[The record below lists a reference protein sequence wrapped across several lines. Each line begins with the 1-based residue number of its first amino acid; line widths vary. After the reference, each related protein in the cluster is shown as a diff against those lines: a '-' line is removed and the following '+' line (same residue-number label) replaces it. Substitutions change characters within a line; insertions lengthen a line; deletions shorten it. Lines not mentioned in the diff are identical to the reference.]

1 MVNIISSDNI
11 SIDFPLNKV
20 VLSDFL
26 ANAYEN
32 SYNNEI
38 VLPNINGRSL
48 VLVYQFLCL
57 YTPELWTSPTQPLYT
72 NKLDHIIDPW
82 CIDYLNSIN
91 DKELIDLLL
100 ATNYLNIK
108 PLYEIISVK
117 IMANVKGK
125 TIEEIREIFEG
136 IF

>member
-26 ANAYEN
+26 INAYEN

-38 VLPNINGRSL
+38 ILPNINGRSL

-57 YTPELWTSPTQPLYT
+57 YTPELWTSPTKPVYT
-72 NKLDHIIDPW
+72 NKLEDVIDQW
-82 CIDYLNSIN
+82 CIEYLNSIN

-108 PLYEIISVK
+108 PLYEIILVK
-117 IMANVKGK
+117 IATMIKGK
-125 TIEEIREIFEG
+125 TIEEIKEMFGG
-136 IF
+136 IV